1 MTGDDDGA
9 HSRGRTAD
17 APTGRTNEPERE
29 RTLRGRFRRV
39 VPSVVRRNY
48 AARLVVT
55 LAVVA
60 LLVGAA
66 GLTGYV
72 QVRKA
77 VEDDRTEM
85 LTETATL
92 RASSLGE
99 WQSGVRAQAR
109 TFSGTPALGGGN
121 GTDRRQALRRLTAT
135 SSSNVVEI
143 HYVDVSGAQAVVAAS
158 AERSATERSVASM
171 RPAWRPAVRE
181 AGASTDPTA
190 VVPSAAYER
199 DGRQAMA
206 FASPVAGRDAVL
218 LVVGTV
224 DGRQLDGGAM
234 GTTAVLDGAGDPVF
248 PTAARDT
255 ERYAAHAGF
264 ETARGGATATGE
276 AGDEA
281 FAYAPVDGTPW
292 VVVTA
297 ADRAT
302 LFGPSGVV
310 GRTLAAVVALA
321 VLSLGVAALVV
332 SRETVTP
339 LVRLR
344 ARIESIEDGN
354 LGADLS
360 TDREDEIGRLY
371 DAVSDARDALAE
383 QIRQA
388 REAREMAEQS
398 KRELERQN
406 DRLDQFAST
415 LSHDLRNPLTV
426 ARGHLE
432 LLSAQLTTLDGETD
446 RAELQTHVEK
456 VEGSHDRIESI
467 IDDVLTLTREGESIE
482 QTEEVALDTV
492 ARDAWENVDSG
503 DATLEIAGNRS
514 IRADRSRLLRGLEN
528 LFRNSVDHV
537 GGDVTVEVGLL
548 SDGFY
553 VADDGPGIPESQLD
567 EIFEYGHTTSEDGT
581 GLGLSIVKTI
591 AEAHGWR
598 LYVDSTYEDG
608 AMFVFSDV
616 ASGDDLD
623 WSDSEFERV
632 DVDD

>member
-9 HSRGRTAD
+9 HSRDRTAD
-17 APTGRTNEPERE
+17 HPTGRTSEPEPE

-60 LLVGAA
+60 LLVSAA
-66 GLTGYV
+66 GLAGYV
-72 QVRKA
+72 QVRNA

-85 LTETATL
+85 LTEAATL

-99 WQSGVRAQAR
+99 WQSGVRAQTR
-109 TFSGTPALGGGN
+109 SFSGTLALVDGN
-121 GTDRRQALRRLTAT
+121 GTSVRQSLGRFAAT
-135 SSSNVVEI
+135 SSANVVEI
-143 HYVDVSGAQAVVAAS
+143 HYVDGSGAQAVVAAS
-158 AERSATERSVASM
+158 TEQSAAERSTASM

-181 AGASTDPTA
+181 ARASTDPTA
-190 VVPSAAYER
+190 VASSAAYER
-199 DGRQAMA
+199 DGGQAMA
-206 FASPVAGRDAVL
+206 FASPVADRDAVL

-224 DGRQLDGGAM
+224 DGRRLDSGAT

-255 ERYAAHAGF
+255 ERYAARAGS
-264 ETARGGATATGE
+264 ETARGGETATGE
-276 AGDEA
+276 AGDEML
-281 FAYAPVDGTPW
+281 AYAPVDGTPW

-302 LFGPSGVV
+302 LFGPSRVV
-310 GRTLAAVVALA
+310 GRTLAAVIALA
-321 VLSLGVAALVV
+321 FLSLGVAALVV

-344 ARIESIEDGN
+344 ERIESIEDGD

-360 TDREDEIGRLY
+360 TEREDEIGRLY
-371 DAVSDARDALAE
+371 DAVADARDALAE

-432 LLSAQLTTLDGETD
+432 LLSAQLTTLDGETN
-446 RAELQTHVEK
+446 RAELRTHVEK
-456 VEGSHDRIESI
+456 VEGAHDRIESI

-482 QTEEVALDTV
+482 QTAEVALDDV
-492 ARDAWENVDSG
+492 ARDAWRNVDSG
-503 DATLEIAGNRS
+503 GATLEITGTRS

-528 LFRNSVDHV
+528 LFRNSIDHV
-537 GGDVTVEVGLL
+537 GGDVTVAVGLL

-553 VADDGPGIPESQLD
+553 VADDGPGIPESQLGD
-567 EIFEYGHTTSEDGT
+567 VFEYGHTTSEDGT

-608 AMFVFSDV
+608 AMFVFSNV
-616 ASGDDLD
+616 TGGDELD

-632 DVDD
+632 DVE